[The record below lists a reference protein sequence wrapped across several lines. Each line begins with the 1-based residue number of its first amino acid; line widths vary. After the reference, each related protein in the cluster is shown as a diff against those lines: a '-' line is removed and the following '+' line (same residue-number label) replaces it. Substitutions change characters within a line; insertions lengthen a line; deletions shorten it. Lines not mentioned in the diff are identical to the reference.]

1 VPAKAKD
8 PSRGRAV
15 AAYLKWIYTDGQTV
29 AQNQGY
35 ATLPKELLAKAAATA
50 ATIR

>member
-1 VPAKAKD
+1 
-8 PSRGRAV
+8 
-15 AAYLKWIYTDGQTV
+15 V